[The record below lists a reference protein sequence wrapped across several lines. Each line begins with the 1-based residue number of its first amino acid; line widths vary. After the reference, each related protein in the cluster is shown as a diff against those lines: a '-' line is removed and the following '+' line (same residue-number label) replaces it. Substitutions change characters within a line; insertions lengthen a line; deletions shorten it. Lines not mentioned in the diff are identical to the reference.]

1 MVGAR
6 LGLASLRALLDLE
19 AKSYFEL
26 VKPSFAGDEVL
37 ALAQL
42 HGPLLHH
49 LCCHFYV
56 LVATLPVPLVESHLH
71 LWVLCLPAAAFLAQ
85 VADLEPALQ

>member
-6 LGLASLRALLDLE
+6 LGLASLRALFDLE
-19 AKSYFEL
+19 TESNLKL

-37 ALAQL
+37 ALTQL
-42 HGPLLHH
+42 HSPFLHH
-49 LCCHFYV
+49 LCRHFDV
-56 LVATLPVPLVESHLH
+56 LVATLPVPLVEPHFH
-71 LWVLCLPAAAFLAQ
+71 LWVLRLPAASFLAQ